1 MSGGRCFVKCACR
14 KEFEKK
20 NEKEKE
26 KNMFKIRYTQPL
38 FESSMVIKVNFLI
51 YFDKNR

>member
-1 MSGGRCFVKCACR
+1 MVGALLNVRVEKNL
-14 KEFEKK
+14 KKK